1 MVDGHNATV
10 VDFKFG
16 KEDSDHRDQVRR
28 YMECLQEMGYTHV
41 EGYLWY
47 VYQNHVIPVNT

>member
-1 MVDGHNATV
+1 MMKKDKVVV

-16 KEDSDHRDQVRR
+16 KKKDIYNRQVRE
-28 YMECLQEMGYTHV
+28 YMDLLISMGYTHV

-47 VYQNHVIPVNT
+47 VFANELEAI